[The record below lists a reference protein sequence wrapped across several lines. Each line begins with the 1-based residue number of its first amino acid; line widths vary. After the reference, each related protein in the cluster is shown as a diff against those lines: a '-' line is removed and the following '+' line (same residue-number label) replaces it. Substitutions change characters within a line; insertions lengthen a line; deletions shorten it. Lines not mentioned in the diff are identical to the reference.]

1 MDWIV
6 DHWSIL
12 MLIVSEILPLIPGIE
27 ANSVGQLLIGI
38 VKQHAN
44 ITVMLLSLWVIGITT
59 EIH

>member
-38 VKQHAN
+38 VKQP
-44 ITVMLLSLWVIGITT
+44 LSVAPPKK
-59 EIH
+59 